1 MRGGLSLPE
10 EMENSNLLKLT
21 ADQPTSFVIYSIVG
35 KSKMQTLEKTI
46 NELARSITWTG
57 SKQTYYTAR
66 LLVDK
71 GLVNS
76 FYQAYAYFRWMDDII
91 DNSTRSYDERIS
103 FIMRQRGLLDR
114 LYNNEKPGNLKQEG
128 EILKLLINHDR
139 DQNSGLRSF
148 IRNMFAIVEFDAYR
162 KGRLINQ
169 EELAWYSNTLAKS
182 VTDGLLYFVG
192 NGHKPPDT
200 NNQYLA
206 AKAAH
211 ITHLLRDMLPDI
223 AEGYINIPRE
233 YLEKHGISSEEVHS
247 DPFREWV
254 QSRVELAKEYFREG
268 KQYLDN
274 LDPTRRK
281 IAGYWYCARFEGL
294 LEIIE
299 KDGYILRP
307 KYYER
312 RNLSTW
318 LNIAWLGLSITF
330 RERFS
335 RYSLDI

>member
-1 MRGGLSLPE
+1 MK
-10 EMENSNLLKLT
+10 NT
-21 ADQPTSFVIYSIVG
+21 TDT
-35 KSKMQTLEKTI
+35 
-46 NELARSITWTG
+46 LARSITWIG

-91 DNSTRSYDERIS
+91 DDSTRSYDERIS
-103 FIMRQRGLLDR
+103 FTRRQRELLER
-114 LYNNEKPGNLKQEG
+114 LYNNEKLEDLKPEE
-128 EILKLLINHDR
+128 EILRVLISHD
-139 DQNSGLRSF
+139 QVENSGLQSF
-148 IRNMFAIVEFDAYR
+148 IRNMFALIEFDAYR
-162 KGRLINQ
+162 KGRLINH
-169 EELAWYSNTLAKS
+169 EELDWYSNTLAKS
-182 VTDGLLYFVG
+182 VTDGLIYFIG
-192 NGHKPPDT
+192 NETHSPHT
-200 NNQYLA
+200 HNQYLA

-223 AEGYINIPRE
+223 DEGYINIPRE
-233 YLEKHGISSEEVHS
+233 YLETHGMSPLEVNS
-247 DPFREWV
+247 YPFREWV
-254 QSRVELAKEYFREG
+254 QSRVELAREYFREG

-281 IAGYWYCARFEGL
+281 IAGYWYCARFEDL
-294 LEIIE
+294 LRIIE

-307 KYYER
+307 KYYGR
-312 RNLSTW
+312 RKLSTW
-318 LNIAWLGLSITF
+318 FNIAWLGLSITF